1 MDIFSDFG
9 VPRRQN
15 GEEIP
20 LTSSNVSLCLSF
32 AQKTLTGA
40 GTRADG
46 ETIHL
51 LRQHQHHFSSDS
63 MPYLPS
69 MARAGPLG

>member
-20 LTSSNVSLCLSF
+20 LTSPMYLSLSLLPRKPSR
-32 AQKTLTGA
+32 GWD
-40 GTRADG
+40 RSDG